1 MSNNAKKNIF
11 GIITSSNNY
20 DQAYNLNKEI
30 YDEIYKKFGNFYI
43 LDLSNY
49 KLFGRS
55 KSFKKKK
62 IPSYIKVFKPKN
74 SNEFFAFFKNKTF
87 IAFNNIGKTLSFFRI
102 YYLLNRIN
110 LKQILLMN
118 IGYPENKT
126 ILQNNNYNKKAYFY
140 NLIFYLRKK
149 ISYVLFRLLT
159 IFNIFPKIDIYF
171 ECSRNII
178 KHLENVPSKKFENIF
193 PFLKLAYFRKIYNI
207 NCRAYSNQPKF
218 KNKYICFIDSHF
230 EHQDRIL
237 REGKIDFYV
246 KKKYY
251 DYLNNLLICLR
262 KILKKQVIVCIHP
275 KNNDRYFKKRLKK
288 FRILKFKTNQ
298 IIRDSFVVL
307 FHESSSIID
316 AVVYNK
322 KIISLDSFLLG
333 QYLQNR
339 VKSYRKLFNIKSL
352 NLENQYLFKKSSL
365 LEELN
370 FNKKE
375 IKKYIKNSLISDN
388 NKLGKHK
395 VIEIIKK
402 ELLNEK

>member
-1 MSNNAKKNIF
+1 MSNNTKKNIF

-30 YDEIYKKFGNFYI
+30 YDEIYKKFVNFYI

-55 KSFKKKK
+55 KSFQKKK

-74 SNEFFAFFKNKTF
+74 SNEFFTFFKNKTF
-87 IAFNNIGKTLSFFRI
+87 IAFNNIGKTFSFFRI
-102 YYLLNRIN
+102 YYLLNKIN

-126 ILQNNNYNKKAYFY
+126 VLQNNNYNKIAYFY

-178 KHLENVPSKKFENIF
+178 KHLENVPSKKLENIF

-207 NCRAYSNQPKF
+207 NCRAYSNQSKF

-237 REGKIDFYV
+237 REGQIDFYV

-339 VKSYRKLFNIKSL
+339 VKSYRKLF
-352 NLENQYLFKKSSL
+352 
-365 LEELN
+365 
-370 FNKKE
+370 
-375 IKKYIKNSLISDN
+375 
-388 NKLGKHK
+388 
-395 VIEIIKK
+395 
-402 ELLNEK
+402 

>member
-1 MSNNAKKNIF
+1 
-11 GIITSSNNY
+11 
-20 DQAYNLNKEI
+20 
-30 YDEIYKKFGNFYI
+30 
-43 LDLSNY
+43 
-49 KLFGRS
+49 
-55 KSFKKKK
+55 
-62 IPSYIKVFKPKN
+62 
-74 SNEFFAFFKNKTF
+74 
-87 IAFNNIGKTLSFFRI
+87 
-102 YYLLNRIN
+102 
-110 LKQILLMN
+110 MN

-370 FNKKE
+370 FNKKK